1 MILAL
6 DMGNSNIVVGGIDNN
21 KTYFMERIGTD
32 LKLTDSEYA
41 IQIKS
46 LLDIN
51 KIDVS
56 DIDGSILSSV
66 VPPLNTTI
74 SNAVKKI
81 LGVNPLIVN
90 CNMNTGMNIL
100 MDNPASVGCDL
111 IVDSVAAA
119 SKYPLPIIVIDMG
132 TATTITVVDKDGNYI
147 GGIIHPGL
155 RVSLESLSNKTA
167 QLPHIDLS
175 TPNRIIAKN
184 TIESM
189 RSGILYGHAGMMD
202 SCIDRMEKEL
212 GMKATIV
219 ATGGLAP
226 FVVPLCSH
234 EIKVDDNLMLEG
246 LYILYQRNV

>member
-90 CNMNTGMNIL
+90 CNMNTGMKIL

-175 TPNRIIAKN
+175 TPNKIIAKN

-202 SCIDRMEKEL
+202 SCIDRMENEL

>member
-32 LKLTDSEYA
+32 LKLTDSEYD

>member
-90 CNMNTGMNIL
+90 CNMNTGMKIL

>member
-90 CNMNTGMNIL
+90 CNMNTGMKIL

-175 TPNRIIAKN
+175 TPNKIIAKN

-246 LYILYQRNV
+246 LYILYQKNV

>member
-51 KIDVS
+51 KIDIS

-90 CNMNTGMNIL
+90 CNMNTGMKIL

-175 TPNRIIAKN
+175 TPNKIIAKN

-246 LYILYQRNV
+246 LYILYQKNV

>member
-90 CNMNTGMNIL
+90 CNMNTGMKIL

-175 TPNRIIAKN
+175 TPNKIIAKN

-234 EIKVDDNLMLEG
+234 EIEVDDNLMLEG

>member
-90 CNMNTGMNIL
+90 CNMNTGMKIL

-175 TPNRIIAKN
+175 TPNKIIAKN

-202 SCIDRMEKEL
+202 SCIDRMENEL

-234 EIKVDDNLMLEG
+234 EIEVDDNLMLEG
-246 LYILYQRNV
+246 LYILYQWNV

>member
-90 CNMNTGMNIL
+90 CNMNTGMKIL

-175 TPNRIIAKN
+175 TPNKIIAKN

-202 SCIDRMEKEL
+202 SCIDRMENEL

-246 LYILYQRNV
+246 LYILYQKNV

>member
-90 CNMNTGMNIL
+90 CNMNTGMKIL

-246 LYILYQRNV
+246 LYILYQKNV

>member
-90 CNMNTGMNIL
+90 CNMNTGMKIL

-175 TPNRIIAKN
+175 TPNKIIAKN

>member
-1 MILAL
+1 MILAI
-6 DMGNSNIVVGGIDNN
+6 DMGNTNIVVGGIDNN

-32 LKLTDSEYA
+32 PKLTDSEYA

-51 KIDVS
+51 KIDIS
-56 DIDGSILSSV
+56 DIDGSIISSV
-66 VPPLNTTI
+66 VPPLNITI

-81 LGVNPLIVN
+81 LGIRPLIVD
-90 CNMNTGMNIL
+90 CNMKTGMKIL
-100 MDNPASVGCDL
+100 MDNPASVGSDL

-119 SKYPLPIIVIDMG
+119 SRYPLPIIVIDMG
-132 TATTITVVDKDGNYI
+132 TATTITVIDKDGNYI

-167 QLPHIDLS
+167 QLPHIELS
-175 TPNRIIAKN
+175 KPDKIIAKN

-226 FVVPLCSH
+226 FVVPLCTH
-234 EIKVDDNLMLEG
+234 EINVDDNLMLEG
-246 LYILYQRNV
+246 LYILYQQNV

>member
-90 CNMNTGMNIL
+90 CNMNTGMKIL

-234 EIKVDDNLMLEG
+234 EIEVDDNLMLEG